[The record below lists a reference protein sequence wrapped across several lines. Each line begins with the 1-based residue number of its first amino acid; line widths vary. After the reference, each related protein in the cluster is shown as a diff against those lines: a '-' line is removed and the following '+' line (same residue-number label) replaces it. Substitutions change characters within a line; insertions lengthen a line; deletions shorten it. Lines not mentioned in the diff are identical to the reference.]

1 MLALKNTENLTGA
14 LISGDYWDL
23 DELCTALHRLT
34 GKESRYLDWQGAR
47 MRLLS
52 IMHDLRNAYQ
62 GNSNVETVG
71 NGLKKD
77 TMKNHDFIASQNNIY
92 FSTEILWPELIFTL
106 VAINDFINLHQKYEQ
121 ATDLEIHIVNARKFQ
136 ALIAEGLK
144 ENMSEESY
152 TFIMQQV
159 LSSNANAEEYA
170 IQYIDLLNISYIDM
184 SRDRRIQS
192 FESIVHNIVVQSKD
206 YSSFKKKILTE
217 TNKTKST
224 IHDFRMNIEY
234 PEYIEW

>member
-47 MRLLS
+47 MRLLR
-52 IMHDLRNAYQ
+52 IMHDLRDAYQ
-62 GNSNVETVG
+62 GNKNIESVG

-92 FSTEILWPELIFTL
+92 FSVEVLWPELIFAL
-106 VAINDFINLHQKYEQ
+106 VATNDFINLHKKYEK
-121 ATDLEIHIVNARKFQ
+121 ATDLDIHIVNVRKFQ

-144 ENMSEESY
+144 VNMSEETY
-152 TFIMQQV
+152 TYTIQHV
-159 LSSNANAEEYA
+159 ITSHAYTEEYA
-170 IQYIDLLNISYIDM
+170 IQYIDLLNLSYIEM
-184 SRDRRIQS
+184 SKDQRTQS
-192 FESIVHNIVVQSKD
+192 FESIAHNIVVQTRD
-206 YSSFKKKILTE
+206 YNNFKNKILTE
-217 TNKTKST
+217 SNKTKSS
-224 IHDFRMNIEY
+224 IHDYRTNIEY
-234 PEYIEW
+234 PEHIEW

>member
-136 ALIAEGLK
+136 ALIAEG
-144 ENMSEESY
+144 
-152 TFIMQQV
+152 QR
-159 LSSNANAEEYA
+159 EYV
-170 IQYIDLLNISYIDM
+170 
-184 SRDRRIQS
+184 RRI
-192 FESIVHNIVVQSKD
+192 IYLYYATGAK
-206 YSSFKKKILTE
+206 L
-217 TNKTKST
+217 
-224 IHDFRMNIEY
+224 
-234 PEYIEW
+234 